1 MLNYI
6 GNKYS
11 IVKDSEKNAKIDKS
25 PWKQD
30 LENSLSSKGDALV
43 KDLKSQAS
51 NSQNN
56 CKETPSTSSNDEND
70 KSDSGS
76 KNNISRSKSFN
87 NAG

>member
-11 IVKDSEKNAKIDKS
+11 VVKDSVKKVKIDKS
-25 PWKQD
+25 PWEQELK
-30 LENSLSSKGDALV
+30 NSFSSKGDALD
-43 KDLKSQAS
+43 KERKSQDS
-51 NSQNN
+51 SSQKNF
-56 CKETPSTSSNDEND
+56 KETPSTSSNDEND

-76 KNNISRSKSFN
+76 KNNSRSKSFN